1 MGTKAKIFAVVAA
14 LIVAAVGGYQYA
26 AALYGEDI
34 AALRED
40 YATRAAALEAKY
52 REKEKASTAALVA
65 AWEERD
71 RALSLAADLSGD
83 LERVRAD
90 ADAARR
96 DLSRATEGPCDAY
109 RKKLSECASVV
120 ERGAEV
126 VARCVK
132 FSSDTAAD
140 KDALANMLK

>member
-1 MGTKAKIFAVVAA
+1 MTSWKAIAAVVAA
-14 LIVAAVGGYQYA
+14 ALCALAGYQYA

-52 REKEKASTAALVA
+52 REKEKANTAALVA

-96 DLSRATEGPCDAY
+96 ELSRATEGPCDAY

-126 VARCVK
+126 VARCVQ

-140 KDALANMLK
+140 KDALANLLK

>member
-1 MGTKAKIFAVVAA
+1 M
-14 LIVAAVGGYQYA
+14 
-26 AALYGEDI
+26 
-34 AALRED
+34 
-40 YATRAAALEAKY
+40 EAKY
-52 REKEKASTAALVA
+52 REKEKQSTAALVA

-71 RALSLAADLSGD
+71 RALSLAADLGGD

-96 DLSRATEGPCDAY
+96 ELSRATEGPCDAY
-109 RKKLSECASVV
+109 RKKLAESASLV